1 MPKSLD
7 ELLARAD
14 DFADAF
20 EAYEPAA
27 EDLGEPP
34 LMALR
39 RIAYRRALV
48 ERELVDAVRGARAA
62 GVSWRQIGEAV
73 GTTGEAARQRYL
85 GATTT
90 VG

>member
-1 MPKSLD
+1 MPRSLD
-7 ELLARAD
+7 ELLAQAD
-14 DFADAF
+14 DLADAF
-20 EAYEPAA
+20 EAYELT
-27 EDLGEPP
+27 DDDRGEPP

-48 ERELVDAVRGARAA
+48 ERELADAIRGARAA